1 MAAALGGAAPR
12 AGAQAPHDPGDE
24 DVVHEPPPP
33 PVYVARLRAPGRA
46 VIGLDFG
53 IGLLDAVCGGCY
65 AEGGISLDGFAGA
78 QLAPRVALVV
88 DAWSL
93 FHLIATGNTGGPG
106 LAAHAIATAGAR
118 VWLVPRLWL
127 QAGLGGGGLL
137 FSGGG
142 GRDSGAEL
150 GPAAMFAVGGELG
163 HKRFSGIDLS
173 IRMGSSRVRAGSG
186 GSDDADAGRSGDRV
200 FVYSVAAVA
209 GYHWN

>member
-1 MAAALGGAAPR
+1 VAVALAAAAPR
-12 AGAQAPHDPGDE
+12 AGAQDSHDPGDE

-46 VIGLDFG
+46 VVGLDFG
-53 IGLLDAVCGGCY
+53 IGLLDAVCSGCF
-65 AEGGISLDGFAGA
+65 AEGGISLDVYAGA

-93 FHLIATGNTGGPG
+93 FHLIAAGNTGGPG
-106 LAAHAIATAGAR
+106 VAAHAIATAGAR
-118 VWLVPRLWL
+118 VWLVPRLWV
-127 QAGLGGGGLL
+127 QAGVGGGGLL
-137 FSGGG
+137 VAGGPGDG
-142 GRDSGAEL
+142 GTDY

-173 IRMGSSRVRAGSG
+173 IRIGGSRVRAGSDDTDAG
-186 GSDDADAGRSGDRV
+186 GSGERV
-200 FVYSVAAVA
+200 LVYSVAAVA

>member
-1 MAAALGGAAPR
+1 MAAALVAAAPR
-12 AGAQAPHDPGDE
+12 AGAQDSHDPGDE
-24 DVVHEPPPP
+24 DVVHEAPPP

-46 VIGLDFG
+46 VVGLDFG
-53 IGLLDAVCGGCY
+53 IGVLDAVCSRCY

-93 FHLIATGNTGGPG
+93 FHLIAADSGAPG
-106 LAAHAIATAGAR
+106 VAAHAIATAGAR
-118 VWLVPRLWL
+118 VWLVPRLWV

-137 FSGGG
+137 VSGGG
-142 GRDSGAEL
+142 DGDSGADF

-163 HKRFSGIDLS
+163 HKQFSGIDLS
-173 IRMGSSRVRAGSG
+173 IRIGGSRVRAGR
-186 GSDDADAGRSGDRV
+186 DDTDGAGSGDRV
-200 FVYSVAAVA
+200 LIYSAAAVA